1 MREYKI
7 TKSDLWYQVYRENW
21 EIRERLQRESY
32 TSNRNFARIFY
43 HLDNAISA
51 LQIAKAKW
59 RKEISTTSTKK
70 SGSEEIRE
78 KISWSEL

>member
-7 TKSDLWYQVYRENW
+7 IKSDLWYQVYREDW

-32 TSNRNFARIFY
+32 TSNRNFARVFY
-43 HLDNAISA
+43 HLDNALSA

-59 RKEISTTSTKK
+59 KKEIPITSTKK

>member
-7 TKSDLWYQVYRENW
+7 TKCDLWYQVYREDW
-21 EIRERLQRESY
+21 GIRERLQKDSY
-32 TSNRNFARIFY
+32 SSNRSFARIFY
-43 HLDNAISA
+43 HLDSAISA

-59 RKEISTTSTKK
+59 KKETSITSIKK
-70 SGSEEIRE
+70 SGSEGIRE